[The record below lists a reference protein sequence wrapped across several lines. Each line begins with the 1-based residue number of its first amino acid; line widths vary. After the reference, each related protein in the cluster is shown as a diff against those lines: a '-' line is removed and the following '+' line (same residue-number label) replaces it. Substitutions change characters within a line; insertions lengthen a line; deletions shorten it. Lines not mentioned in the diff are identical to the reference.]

1 MKHLLFTL
9 TFASLM
15 MLSFAPVYAA
25 SEIVLDDVTG
35 LYNGDTVNAGCSIEF
50 MFRLTNTDGNGHI
63 IGFTNGFRVWTH
75 KYGAYTNNFGFVSGD
90 TLRLGWD
97 TLFDLTFSIHAFSV
111 DGMGEDTVGFGGA
124 RLFGPGIPDG
134 FDQQVWRVRATPYM
148 EGDGDTLCIDSSFV
162 PPGGEWAWATSNVGM
177 VYPTWYG
184 PHCFHVQSCPCG
196 PPHFT
201 NCVDHLIYHHCD
213 CDTAEYTF
221 CADDPLS
228 NPPHYPLTFTLLE
241 GPGTINHISDTCAV
255 WSYVPSP
262 DVYGTSRSITVQASD
277 PYNCGIC
284 TVNLIFAN
292 DAPVLTGGC
301 GDTITVSPG
310 HTVFHQMSADS
321 VDCDPLNFYI
331 AGVSPPSF
339 AGSSY
344 SIDSTGLITFNP
356 LIPDLSKVFRFNVCV
371 ADELETD
378 CCYVYFHVTD
388 ACCQVRGNA
397 DGQSGINVADL
408 SYLVAYLF
416 DDGLAPPCYEEG
428 NADGEGGINVADLT
442 YLVDYLFF
450 DGPAPP
456 PCP

>member
-1 MKHLLFTL
+1 MKRFVFSLALVSL
-9 TFASLM
+9 T
-15 MLSFAPVYAA
+15 MLSFAPVYGA
-25 SEIVLDDVTG
+25 SEIVLDHVTD
-35 LYNGDTVNAGCSIEF
+35 LYNGDTVNAGCSIGF
-50 MFRLTNTDGNGHI
+50 TFRLTNTDGNRI
-63 IGFTNGFRVWTH
+63 NGFTNGFRVWMQRN
-75 KYGAYTNNFGFVSGD
+75 GAYTDNFD
-90 TLRLGWD
+90 PITYDILPIGWD
-97 TLFDLTFSIHAFSV
+97 TLFDLTGGIIINLLSV
-111 DGMGEDTVGFGGA
+111 DGVGADTVGFGGS
-124 RLFGPGIPDG
+124 RLMGPGIPDG
-134 FDQQVWRVRATPYM
+134 FDQQAWRVRATPYM
-148 EGDGDTLCIDSSFV
+148 QGDGDTLCIDSSWF
-162 PPGGEWAWATSNVGM
+162 PYGEWIWSTTGGI
-177 VYPTWYG
+177 VYPAWSG
-184 PHCFHVQSCPCG
+184 PHCFHVSMWPCG

-201 NCVDHLIYHHCD
+201 NCVDRLIYHHCD

-301 GDTITVSPG
+301 DDTITVSPG

-331 AGVSPPSF
+331 AGVSPPPSI
-339 AGSSY
+339 GSSY
-344 SIDSTGLITFNP
+344 GIDNTGLVTFNTSF
-356 LIPDLSKVFRFNVCV
+356 LDSSKVFHFDVCV

-378 CCYVYFHVTD
+378 CCSVYFHVTD

-397 DGQSGINVADL
+397 DGQGGINVADL
-408 SYLVAYLF
+408 IYLVAYLF
-416 DDGLAPPCYEEG
+416 YGGLAPPCYEEG
-428 NADGEGGINVADLT
+428 NADGEGGVNVADLI

-450 DGPAPP
+450 GGPAPP